1 MPPLQLKD
9 GPATALQ
16 EGQEVVAL
24 VYIIY
29 IFSTKNEEA
38 STIHPSAHCFALSC
52 LRRNDRKI
60 KIERKKLNLKTNNL
74 KWLIYFQNETKK
86 SFSLFSQNNSL
97 LPKSELKN
105 SGSPVVVLPEGLS
118 SKADILYRLLTD
130 PREGRPHTLRSSSAA
145 HDTPLRNVGLSWWTP
160 LAAATH
166 QGDRNLQ
173 SRLITVSYQS
183 HGGHD
188 EGIRTREERDLCEPA
203 CYTRMATRTFALKC
217 LLITT
222 SRGLCSKW
230 DEGWHKVILLLKFP
244 IIFSLPWLH

>member
-105 SGSPVVVLPEGLS
+105 SGSPVVVLPESLS
-118 SKADILYRLLTD
+118 SKADILLSPDRSKGRQATYTQEQFSCSRHTSTQHGIELVNPTGSSNS
-130 PREGRPHTLRSSSAA
+130 PRGQKSTESSHHGVLPVTWRTGEGM
-145 HDTPLRNVGLSWWTP
+145 
-160 LAAATH
+160 
-166 QGDRNLQ
+166 
-173 SRLITVSYQS
+173 
-183 HGGHD
+183 
-188 EGIRTREERDLCEPA
+188 RTREERDLCEPA
-203 CYTRMATRTFALKC
+203 CYTRTATRTFALKC
-217 LLITT
+217 LLITA
-222 SRGLCSKW
+222 SMGLT
-230 DEGWHKVILLLKFP
+230 VQ
-244 IIFSLPWLH
+244 